1 MGRSNGVI
9 GVVSAVEGVVM
20 GVVEGGVVGGHWNL
34 GHGCQLGSF
43 VDVGNVVSSAGQSVG
58 WSHALYAVHFV

>member
-1 MGRSNGVI
+1 
-9 GVVSAVEGVVM
+9 M